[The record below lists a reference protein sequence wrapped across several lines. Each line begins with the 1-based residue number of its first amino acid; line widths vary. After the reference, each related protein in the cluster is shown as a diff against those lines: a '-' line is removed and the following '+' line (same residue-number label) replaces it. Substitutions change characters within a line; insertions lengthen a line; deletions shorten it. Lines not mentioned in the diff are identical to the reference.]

1 MLTGNTIA
9 EIVTAATAATAA
21 IAVGGDATEITGG
34 AVGAAT
40 GDYTARRWRPESVLT
55 GNTIAEIVTAA
66 TAAIAAI
73 AVGGDATE
81 ITGGAVG
88 AATGDY
94 TARRWR
100 PESVLTGNTIAEI
113 VTAATA
119 AIAAIAVG
127 GDATEIT
134 GGAVGAATGDYTA
147 RRWRPE
153 SVLTGNTIAE
163 IVTAATA
170 AIAAIAVGGDATEIN
185 EITGGA
191 VGAATTDINAKPTW
205 QPEPGSLSLAA

>member
-1 MLTGNTIA
+1 MNARTQAAGPPAAPTARMALAVAAGAFRNTTGNATIA

-21 IAVGGDATEITGG
+21 IAVGGDATEI
-34 AVGAAT
+34 
-40 GDYTARRWRPESVLT
+40 
-55 GNTIAEIVTAA
+55 N
-66 TAAIAAI
+66 
-73 AVGGDATE
+73 
-81 ITGGAVG
+81 
-88 AATGDY
+88 
-94 TARRWR
+94 
-100 PESVLTGNTIAEI
+100 
-113 VTAATA
+113 
-119 AIAAIAVG
+119 
-127 GDATEIT
+127 EIT

-205 QPEPGSLSLAA
+205 QPEPGSLSLAATLPGPER